1 MRIRASMRLCL
12 YHSTDRSCDSGVRA
26 GLCAGIPYT
35 ICHMPYAIYLA
46 AAQVYHT
53 PYAICHM
60 PYAIYLASAQ
70 VEALQEQFGVV
81 EASKANDSND
91 LPPWPHGANYNRA
104 KHAALTCVAV
114 CARRCNDEKC
124 QGVALYAALE
134 LVLATVPAVALYPYG
149 PAPLHCPPI

>member
-35 ICHMPYAIYLA
+35 M
-46 AAQVYHT
+46 
-53 PYAICHM
+53 CHM